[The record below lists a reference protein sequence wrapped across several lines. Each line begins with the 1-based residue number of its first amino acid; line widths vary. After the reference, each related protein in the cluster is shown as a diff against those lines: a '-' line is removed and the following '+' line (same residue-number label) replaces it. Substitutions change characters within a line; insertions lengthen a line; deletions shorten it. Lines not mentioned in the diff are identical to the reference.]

1 MLVDEG
7 LIDERDRATLVPS
20 RALPED
26 IGSHL
31 IENHIGA
38 FPVPLGLAE
47 HFLIDGRALRVP
59 MATEEP
65 SVIAAAGNA
74 AQRVA
79 RSGGFHTRASR
90 RGIVAQIVFRQ
101 GDGVG
106 GDASGNRSGGRSGK
120 RGLASFLAAHR
131 REIGDV
137 ADRAH
142 PTLRSHGG
150 GLCGIEVRRTGEFVE
165 FDLLIATGEAMGANT
180 VNTIAEAVAAYLSA
194 RLAGFDLL
202 MAILS
207 NKADDQRVHVEARIA
222 AADLATS
229 TMPGDEVASRI
240 AAAARFAEQS
250 DLRAATHNKGVMNG
264 IVAAA
269 LAAGNDVR
277 NVVAAAY
284 ADLDAEQRTWTSW
297 RVADGGLCGSI
308 DMPMPIGVVG
318 GAVSTLP
325 VARLAMTM
333 LGHPGAD
340 ELMGIIAS
348 VGLASN
354 LSAMRALVT
363 QGIQAGHMHLQLR
376 SLAMTTGAQG
386 RELEVLTRRL
396 QADPSRASLER
407 ARVLLDAI
415 RAEHASKGE
424 ASAGRVHTADGREM
438 IE

>member
-101 GDGVG
+101 GDGAG
-106 GDASGNRSGGRSGK
+106 GDASGNRSGK

>member
-7 LIDERDRATLVPS
+7 LIDERDRATLAPS

>member
-7 LIDERDRATLVPS
+7 LIDERDRATLAPS

-106 GDASGNRSGGRSGK
+106 GDASGNRSGK